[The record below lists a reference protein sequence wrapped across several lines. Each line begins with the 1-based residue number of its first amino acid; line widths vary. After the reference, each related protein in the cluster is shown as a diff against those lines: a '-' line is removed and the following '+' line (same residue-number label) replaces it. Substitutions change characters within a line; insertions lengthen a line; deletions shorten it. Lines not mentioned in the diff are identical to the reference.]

1 MFYIVL
7 YRGIHTMAIIRYNPF
22 ADYEPFPALK
32 AFEQTMGRLF
42 TEPSGGRPWVPPV
55 DIVENENE
63 LVVKADI
70 PDMKFE
76 DIDVRMENGTLTL
89 RGERKF
95 EKKSENGGYHR
106 IERSY
111 GTFERSFTL
120 PDSVDAE
127 HVKADYKNG
136 SLTVTLPKK
145 ELAKPRQVKVEVSHN

>member
-1 MFYIVL
+1 
-7 YRGIHTMAIIRYNPF
+7 MAIIRYNPF
-22 ADYEPFPALK
+22 TDYEPFPGLK
-32 AFEQTMGRLF
+32 AFEQTMSRLF
-42 TEPSGGRPWVPPV
+42 TEPNGRPWVPPV

-63 LVVKADI
+63 LVVKADV

-76 DIDVRMENGTLTL
+76 DIDVKLENGTLTL

-120 PDSVDAE
+120 PDTVDVE
-127 HVKADYKNG
+127 HVKADYTNG
-136 SLTVTLPKK
+136 ALTVTLPKK
-145 ELAKPRQVKVEVSHN
+145 EIAKPRQVKVEVSHN

>member
-1 MFYIVL
+1 
-7 YRGIHTMAIIRYNPF
+7 MAIIRYNPF
-22 ADYEPFPALK
+22 TGYEPFPGLK

-42 TEPSGGRPWVPPV
+42 AEPNGSRPWVPPV

-63 LVVKADI
+63 LVVKADV

-76 DIDVRMENGTLTL
+76 DIQVELENGTLTL

-95 EKKSENGGYHR
+95 EKKTENGGGYHR
-106 IERSY
+106 IERNY

-120 PDSVDAE
+120 PDTVDAE

-145 ELAKPRQVKVEVSHN
+145 EVAKPRQVKVEVSHN